1 MPHFGG
7 TGLYGLHYL
16 FWSRGDEV
24 PYRILR
30 HIIFT
35 KLFSALKDK
44 IDKKKRF
51 KEIDKIHIMFGINWN

>member
-1 MPHFGG
+1 M
-7 TGLYGLHYL
+7 